1 MNQHRS
7 PENISD
13 HVALIITKT
22 LRFFADTFFAKRY
35 GHRAVVLETV
45 AAVPGM
51 VGGMWIHLTCLRK
64 MQSDRGWIKILLDEA
79 ENERMHLMTFIEI
92 AQPKWYER
100 LVILA
105 AQAIFWNFYF
115 LLYVFF
121 PRTAHRLVG
130 YFEDEAVISYT
141 SYYEQ
146 VSSDLSLNVDA
157 PQIAIDYWNLPSDA
171 KLLDVIKVV
180 RDDEQ
185 HHADVNHGRA
195 DSLDKPDQLVT
206 IKKEPSFTNVNSVHI
221 QSYNNANY
229 HIYDR
234 PPFVINIGVESTGL
248 NKLYEKYSVTESA
261 VLTGYN
267 PMGHETRDDDNK
279 QNNFQLEAILG
290 KQMLPFILAEGICPD
305 NKWPGEKSFLVLG
318 ITLDAAKKLGNTFKQ
333 NAIVWSDQSTI
344 PQLILLK

>member
-1 MNQHRS
+1 MNQHRT

-13 HVALIITKT
+13 HVALTITKI

-100 LVILA
+100 WIILA

-130 YFEDEAVISYT
+130 YFENEAVISYT
-141 SYYEQ
+141 AYYEQ
-146 VSSDLSLNVDA
+146 VSADLTLNVDA
-157 PQIAIDYWNLPSDA
+157 PQIAKDYWNLADDA

-180 RDDEQ
+180 RADEQ
-185 HHADVNHGRA
+185 NHADVNHGRA
-195 DSLDKPDQLVT
+195 DSLDKPDDQRGN
-206 IKKEPSFTNVNSVHI
+206 KKR
-221 QSYNNANY
+221 A
-229 HIYDR
+229 
-234 PPFVINIGVESTGL
+234 
-248 NKLYEKYSVTESA
+248 KLYQ
-261 VLTGYN
+261 G
-267 PMGHETRDDDNK
+267 
-279 QNNFQLEAILG
+279 
-290 KQMLPFILAEGICPD
+290 
-305 NKWPGEKSFLVLG
+305 
-318 ITLDAAKKLGNTFKQ
+318 
-333 NAIVWSDQSTI
+333 
-344 PQLILLK
+344 

>member
-13 HVALIITKT
+13 HIALIITKT

-92 AQPKWYER
+92 AQPNWYER
-100 LVILA
+100 LIILA

-146 VSSDLSLNVDA
+146 VSSDLTLNVDA
-157 PQIAIDYWNLPSDA
+157 PQIAKDYWNLPNDA
-171 KLLDVIKVV
+171 KLIDVIKVI
-180 RDDEQ
+180 RADEQ
-185 HHADVNHGRA
+185 RHAEINHGRA
-195 DSLDKPDQLVT
+195 DSLDKPEGLPT
-206 IKKEPSFTNVNSVHI
+206 IKKEPDFTKVNPVNI
-221 QSYNNANY
+221 QSYIDANY
-229 HIYDR
+229 HIYDK
-234 PPFVINIGVESTGL
+234 PLFIINIGAKSSGL
-248 NKLYEKYSVTESA
+248 NKLYERYGVSEAA
-261 VLTGYN
+261 VLTAYN
-267 PMGHETRDDDNK
+267 PMSQETNDNDNSQNNK
-279 QNNFQLEAILG
+279 QLELIL
-290 KQMLPFILAEGICPD
+290 KDQSLSYIRAEGICPD
-305 NKWPGEKSFLVLG
+305 NKWPGEESFLVLG
-318 ITLDAAKKLGNTFKQ
+318 MTLNVAKDLGTRFKQ
-333 NAIVWSDQSTI
+333 NAIVWSDHSTI
-344 PQLILLK
+344 SQLILLR